1 MKLKIAR
8 LGIKLIT
15 LAAFAQFILA
25 VSLFE
30 LPDWEP
36 SWLAM
41 QVPMWMVSLAWIY
54 VWGTSESC

>member
-1 MKLKIAR
+1 MKMKIAR

-30 LPDWEP
+30 QPDWEP
-36 SWLAM
+36 SWLMM
-41 QVPMWMVSLAWIY
+41 QAPMWMVSLAWLY
-54 VWGTSESC
+54 VWGTSECS

>member
-15 LAAFAQFILA
+15 LAAFAQVILA
-25 VSLFE
+25 TSLFE
-30 LPDWEP
+30 QPDWEP

-41 QVPMWMVSLAWIY
+41 QVPMWLVGLAWIY
-54 VWGTSESC
+54 MWITSDDC